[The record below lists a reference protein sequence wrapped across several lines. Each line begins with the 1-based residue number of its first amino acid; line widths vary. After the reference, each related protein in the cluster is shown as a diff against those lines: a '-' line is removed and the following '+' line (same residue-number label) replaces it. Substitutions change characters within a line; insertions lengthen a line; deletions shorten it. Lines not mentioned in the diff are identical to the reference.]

1 MIFEVFL
8 VVEDFFKGGCGKGG
22 GSGDGSVALVEV
34 VGKASCMGEWFKE
47 DD

>member
-8 VVEDFFKGGCGKGG
+8 VVEDFFKGVCGKGG
-22 GSGDGSVALVEV
+22 GSGDGSGVSGGGRKSV
-34 VGKASCMGEWFKE
+34 VYGEWFKE